1 MRVHRHQEG
10 EVGDDTPPVGNMKNN
25 NRSDRK
31 IILNNQRRH
40 EKLEVL
46 CLASHLEPHAQRSP
60 TPQRSPNPWF
70 QQIRLPNLPRS
81 QLSEALNIVVT
92 PARIAVHDTMILPGA
107 LLLHVL
113 FS

>member
-1 MRVHRHQEG
+1 MISSKKRRSQSPPLPSVH
-10 EVGDDTPPVGNMKNN
+10 P
-25 NRSDRK
+25 
-31 IILNNQRRH
+31 ILG
-40 EKLEVL
+40 
-46 CLASHLEPHAQRSP
+46 S
-60 TPQRSPNPWF
+60 

-113 FS
+113 F